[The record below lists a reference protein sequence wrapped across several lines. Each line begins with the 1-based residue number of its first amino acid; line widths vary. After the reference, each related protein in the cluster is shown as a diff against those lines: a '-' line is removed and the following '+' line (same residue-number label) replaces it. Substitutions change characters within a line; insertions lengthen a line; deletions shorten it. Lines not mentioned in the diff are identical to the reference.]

1 MHIPNKP
8 RNITLQFG
16 IMKSHFLLIVFL
28 GIALV
33 GRSQKYSDLG
43 IRFNSADMN
52 KIQLEFRKPVAQFSR
67 LRFGLSMGLVYDYP
81 YESIVEANDSLV
93 VMRKK
98 ESLGNHY
105 DFRFGL
111 ERKLTYDWLSLH
123 ADLIFAYSSIT
134 YRNNNFYHSPDT
146 FGVWNSYDYNPF
158 TQAEDPIATS
168 VNSVLGGGLSA
179 GLSFNFPLT
188 ESFILNFTGNYNGVI
203 LFGVAHKETND
214 VYDEFHDPTGYTGYV
229 YINAGIGLRYVFNSK
244 NRQSEK
250 DK

>member
-1 MHIPNKP
+1 
-8 RNITLQFG
+8 
-16 IMKSHFLLIVFL
+16 MKSHFLLIVYL

-33 GRSQKYSDLG
+33 GQSQKYSDLG

-52 KIQLEFRKPVAQFSR
+52 KIQLEFRKPVEQFSR

-81 YESIVEANDSLV
+81 YETIVEAHDSLV

-134 YRNNNFYHSPDT
+134 YRNNNFFYSPDT
-146 FGVWNSYDYNPF
+146 FGVWQSYDNNPF
-158 TQAEDPIATS
+158 TLADDPVATS
-168 VNSVLGGGLSA
+168 VNSVLGGGISA
-179 GLSFNFPLT
+179 GLSFNFPVT
-188 ESFILNFTGNYNGVI
+188 ENFILNFTGNYNGI
-203 LFGVAHKETND
+203 LLFSVAHKETND
-214 VYDEFHDPTGYTGYV
+214 ALDEFHDSSGYTGYV
-229 YINAGIGLRYVFNSK
+229 YINAGIGLRYVFNNSK
-244 NRQSEK
+244 SKEPKEEK
-250 DK
+250 